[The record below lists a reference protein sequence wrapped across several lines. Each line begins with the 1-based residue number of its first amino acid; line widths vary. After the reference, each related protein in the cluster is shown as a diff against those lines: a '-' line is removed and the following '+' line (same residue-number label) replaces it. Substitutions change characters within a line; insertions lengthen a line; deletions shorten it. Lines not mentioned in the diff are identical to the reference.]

1 MTFRAPHLAPEGD
14 ARKYLSDEQFE
25 YAQGYLARTQ
35 RMLFLRGPI
44 MGMPHRSD
52 SSCPTMVGDDIIAF
66 NAEDSEAPIYL
77 VIESP
82 GGDVSA
88 GMILYDHIRMSKAP
102 ITTIGHNVASLAVN
116 ILAAGKVRVIL
127 PHARAMIHLPAGS
140 ISGDVEEIE
149 VRTRLLQQIKEE
161 MVDTYIEC
169 GAHAGLKDKKGTTKA
184 KIKKQIMKDLEQPE
198 MWMTAQ
204 EVVDYGLADR
214 IATPNDIF
222 L

>member
-1 MTFRAPHLAPEGD
+1 MTFRVPFLAPEGD

-52 SSCPTMVGDDIIAF
+52 SACPTMVADDIIAL
-66 NAEDSEAPIYL
+66 NAEDSKKPIYL

-102 ITTIGHNVASLAVN
+102 ITTIGHNIASLAVN
-116 ILAAGKVRVIL
+116 IFSAGKVRVIL

-140 ISGDVEEIE
+140 ITGTSDEIDVRNDLIK
-149 VRTRLLQQIKEE
+149 QIKAE

-169 GAHAGLKDKKGTTKA
+169 GAHAGLKGKKGMTKA
-184 KIKKQIMKDLEQPE
+184 KIRKQIMKDLEKPE
-198 MWMTAQ
+198 LWMTAK
-204 EVVDYGLADR
+204 EVVAYGLADR
-214 IATPNDIF
+214 VATTKDIF